1 MVSICLYL
9 LLRREILVRRFIT
22 YCWRAIEHK
31 SSEAYKFLRKSAI
44 TQIPVEMYS
53 DVVLKS
59 VIWPKYT
66 DTEYV
71 LDAVKIAVHD
81 SDLADALDQL
91 SELRREII
99 FTIIFS
105 FSRQTAKSRHV
116 CIFTREKVNYQKTK
130 RQFDDLKKLDCE
142 YKMR

>member
-1 MVSICLYL
+1 MLISLTPQ
-9 LLRREILVRRFIT
+9 EILVRRFIT

-99 FTIIFS
+99 LLS
-105 FSRQTAKSRHV
+105 FFLQQTDCEIASCMH
-116 CIFTREKVNYQKTK
+116 FTREKVNYQKRK
-130 RQFDDLKKLDCE
+130 AIDDLKNWIVSTKCDE
-142 YKMR
+142 K